1 MADGKIRID
10 VELNAKKAEQGAKKL
25 SEAFEETKTTM
36 ENSVEL
42 DIDLNQAEKELKQ
55 VEKELEKFKKKR
67 DELQKGKYG
76 EYEKQYAEL
85 EEGYKSDVATASKVN
100 DPKSQQ
106 SQIQNIETMMNYS
119 VDQLNQKYSKTLQE
133 MDEYDAKL
141 QSCKNRQQ
149 ELSQAIEQAKQAQ
162 AQENALTEKAS
173 ENFNKTKEAANKTKN
188 EIEQTTR
195 ETRKGSKE
203 TQKEANEKKKSRNE
217 TKKDTSEKRKGRKET
232 QKTTGETK
240 KQEKST
246 KRTSK
251 HLSDFNKKMRKFSS
265 LMKGSLKPADNLRKK
280 FTKIGLA
287 LLGAR
292 SIFVAFK
299 QVISEAMS
307 NNEKLQNQLT
317 AAKGVIGE
325 ALAPAISLMVNLLSQ
340 AVTFADMIYQT
351 FTGTSLI
358 AKYNAKQAQKQA
370 DATQDAADAAEEYQK
385 QLAGFDVANKLGDS
399 SSSSSSTSSGSTS
412 SSENPMFETASLDS
426 WMNSIIDKF
435 KAGDWGAVGKT
446 IADSINSALDNIN
459 WNGIQS
465 KVKAYCKDLGE
476 AVDGFVNGLDWNKV
490 GNNVGQAI
498 NTVTTGINTL
508 VDSINW
514 ESLGAGF
521 ADGLNGLVNSVD
533 TNELG
538 KTLSAKIKVITD
550 TLYGFFNGDEKK
562 GTEGF
567 DFKNFGSKIASTV
580 NSWFANIEWGK
591 IASNLSSSISGAFKT
606 ITGFIKD
613 LDTDAIIDDIV
624 EFVQGIDWVEIATSA
639 SEALGAAI
647 GKVFNIALKLGELF
661 NDAFKN
667 IASYFDD
674 SIDEAGGDVVEGI
687 FNGIANWL
695 IDVGEWIR
703 ENVLSPFIDG
713 FKEAFDIHSPSKNP
727 DIINLGKNLIEGV
740 FNGIKEWISDVKTW
754 FQENVFSKITEAW
767 DELGELTVNF
777 NANATAKFEELRKKW
792 QDLGKK
798 GKSLVASF
806 KAKKTAFFEKVRKQ
820 WQDLGKKGK
829 TLVANFKAKKTA
841 FFDKVRTQYNNLRNK
856 SAELVAKA
864 KQSEA
869 FKNMKKKWDSVK
881 SKAATVT
888 ASLKDNITSGIRNI
902 LTSLC
907 NMINKVIG
915 VLNKLPGIN
924 ISTISPPKLA
934 RGGIV
939 NVPGRGVVARVGEAG
954 AEAVLPLE
962 NNTGWMDLLAERLAN
977 KINAGGGVIQT
988 IITLDGETIAKKIT
1002 KVNGRRNIRMN
1013 GGVI

>member
-1 MADGKIRID
+1 MADGKIKID

-25 SEAFEETKTTM
+25 SEAFEKTKTTM
-36 ENSVEL
+36 ENSVKL
-42 DIDLNQAEKELKQ
+42 DIDLSQAEKELKQ

-67 DELQKGKYG
+67 AELYNREEYKAFEKEWKDNEKERKAEADFIDRPENKYG
-76 EYEKQYAEL
+76 DKEGAHKISTIMYDEKGVGIVEKYKKLVGEMQLCVDKIETCTARQAEL
-85 EEGYKSDVATASKVN
+85 K
-100 DPKSQQ
+100 
-106 SQIQNIETMMNYS
+106 QI
-119 VDQLNQKYSKTLQE
+119 
-133 MDEYDAKL
+133 
-141 QSCKNRQQ
+141 
-149 ELSQAIEQAKQAQ
+149 IEQTKQAQ

-317 AAKGVIGE
+317 AAKGVLGE

-385 QLAGFDVANKLGDS
+385 QLAGFDVANKLGDN

-412 SSENPMFETASLDS
+412 SSENPMFESVPIDDWLQE
-426 WMNSIIDKF
+426 IIAKF
-435 KAGDWGAVGKT
+435 EA
-446 IADSINSALDNIN
+446 
-459 WNGIQS
+459 
-465 KVKAYCKDLGE
+465 KD
-476 AVDGFVNGLDWNKV
+476 FTGL
-490 GNNVGQAI
+490 
-498 NTVTTGINTL
+498 
-508 VDSINW
+508 
-514 ESLGAGF
+514 
-521 ADGLNGLVNSVD
+521 
-533 TNELG
+533 
-538 KTLSAKIKVITD
+538 
-550 TLYGFFNGDEKK
+550 
-562 GTEGF
+562 
-567 DFKNFGSKIASTV
+567 GSKIAQKISDGLSTIPWAEIKKKAFGSGKSFADTLNGLFSYTDKDGKSLSENLG
-580 NSWFANIEWGK
+580 NSLGEALNTAVQAGLGSVENFNWRSNGKQLSKGFNECVRVVEWDKVGK
-591 IASNLSSSISGAFKT
+591 LIGDSIKG
-606 ITGFIKD
+606 ILEGIDEFIKNVD
-613 LDTDAIIDDIV
+613 GDKVGESLGEVIKNIDWGGIIIDLLYIV
-624 EFVQGIDWVEIATSA
+624 TDS
-639 SEALGAAI
+639 
-647 GKVFNIALKLGELF
+647 LKL
-661 NDAFKN
+661 
-667 IASYFDD
+667 
-674 SIDEAGGDVVEGI
+674 
-687 FNGIANWL
+687 
-695 IDVGEWIR
+695 
-703 ENVLSPFIDG
+703 
-713 FKEAFDIHSPSKNP
+713 AFDTVTG
-727 DIINLGKNLIEGV
+727 L
-740 FNGIKEWISDVKTW
+740 F
-754 FQENVFSKITEAW
+754 
-767 DELGELTVNF
+767 DELGADPDQLADNTEQFCKDFVTWIKTSLLPALLSAIKAAFSVATNGNTIKEAILQGIFQAIFGGDSEEDELKAKWAARIVNLLVGGITPDKIATIIKEHISGK
-777 NANATAKFEELRKKW
+777 NGEDGTSINLTANLEAKASEKFKELRKQW
-792 QDLGKK
+792 IDLGQK

-869 FKNMKKKWDSVK
+869 FKNMKKKWDSVQ

-888 ASLKDNITSGIRNI
+888 ANLKDNITSGIRNI
-902 LTSLC
+902 LTSMC

-915 VLNKLPGIN
+915 VLNGVLPSKWEIDY
-924 ISTISPPKLA
+924 ISPPKLA

-939 NVPGRGVVARVGEAG
+939 NVPGRGVTARIGEAG

>member
-1 MADGKIRID
+1 MADGKIKID

-25 SEAFEETKTTM
+25 SEAFEKTKTTM
-36 ENSVEL
+36 ENSVKL
-42 DIDLNQAEKELKQ
+42 DIDLSQAEKELKQ

-67 DELQKGKYG
+67 DELQKGKYV
-76 EYEKQYAEL
+76 EYEKEYTEL
-85 EEGYKSDVATASKVN
+85 EKGYKSDITTANKVN

-106 SQIQNIETMMNYS
+106 TQIQNVEKMMNYS
-119 VDQLNQKYSKTLQE
+119 VDQLNRKYSKTLQE

-162 AQENALTEKAS
+162 AQGNTLTEKAS
-173 ENFNKTKEAANKTKN
+173 ENFSKTKEAANKTK
-188 EIEQTTR
+188 EKIGQTT
-195 ETRKGSKE
+195 KE
-203 TQKEANEKKKSRNE
+203 T
-217 TKKDTSEKRKGRKET
+217 RKGRKET
-232 QKTTGETK
+232 QKATRETK

-265 LMKGSLKPADNLRKK
+265 LMKGSLKPADELRRK

-292 SIFVAFK
+292 SLFVAFK
-299 QVISEAMS
+299 QVVSEAMS

-317 AAKGVIGE
+317 AAKGVLGE

-385 QLAGFDVANKLGDS
+385 QLAGFDVANKLGDGSLS
-399 SSSSSSTSSGSTS
+399 SGSTSSGSTS
-412 SSENPMFETASLDS
+412 SSENPMFESVPIDDWLQE
-426 WMNSIIDKF
+426 IIAKF
-435 KAGDWGAVGKT
+435 EA
-446 IADSINSALDNIN
+446 
-459 WNGIQS
+459 
-465 KVKAYCKDLGE
+465 KD
-476 AVDGFVNGLDWNKV
+476 FTGL
-490 GNNVGQAI
+490 
-498 NTVTTGINTL
+498 
-508 VDSINW
+508 
-514 ESLGAGF
+514 
-521 ADGLNGLVNSVD
+521 
-533 TNELG
+533 
-538 KTLSAKIKVITD
+538 
-550 TLYGFFNGDEKK
+550 
-562 GTEGF
+562 
-567 DFKNFGSKIASTV
+567 GSKIAQKISDGLSTIPWAEIKKKAFG
-580 NSWFANIEWGK
+580 SGKSFADTLNGLFSYTDKDGKSLSENLGTSLGEALNTAVQAGLGFVENFNWRNNGKQLSKGFNEWVRVVEWDKVGK
-591 IASNLSSSISGAFKT
+591 LIGDSVKGILEDIDE
-606 ITGFIKD
+606 FIKNVD
-613 LDTDAIIDDIV
+613 GDKVGKSLGEVIKNIDWGGIIIDLLYIITD
-624 EFVQGIDWVEIATSA
+624 S
-639 SEALGAAI
+639 
-647 GKVFNIALKLGELF
+647 LKL
-661 NDAFKN
+661 
-667 IASYFDD
+667 
-674 SIDEAGGDVVEGI
+674 
-687 FNGIANWL
+687 
-695 IDVGEWIR
+695 
-703 ENVLSPFIDG
+703 
-713 FKEAFDIHSPSKNP
+713 AFDTVTG
-727 DIINLGKNLIEGV
+727 L
-740 FNGIKEWISDVKTW
+740 F
-754 FQENVFSKITEAW
+754 
-767 DELGELTVNF
+767 DELGADPDQLADNTEQFCKNFVTWINTSLLPALLSAIKAAFSVATNGDAIKEAILQGIFQAIFGGDSEDDETKAKWAARIVNLLVGGITPDKIATIIKEHITGKNGEDGTSINLT
-777 NANATAKFEELRKKW
+777 ANLEAEASAKFEKLRKQW

-806 KAKKTAFFEKVRKQ
+806 KAKASEKFKDLRKK
-820 WQDLGKKGK
+820 WVDLGKKGK
-829 TLVANFKAKKTA
+829 TLTASFKAKA
-841 FFDKVRTQYNNLRNK
+841 SDFFKRTRDQYNKLKNK

-915 VLNKLPGIN
+915 ALNKLPGIN
-924 ISTISPPKLA
+924 ISTISPPQLA